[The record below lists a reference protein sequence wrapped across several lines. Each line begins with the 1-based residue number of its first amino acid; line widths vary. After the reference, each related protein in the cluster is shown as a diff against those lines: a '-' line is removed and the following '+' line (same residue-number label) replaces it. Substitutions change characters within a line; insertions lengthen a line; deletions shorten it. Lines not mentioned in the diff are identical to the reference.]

1 MKVIKMT
8 QSKRVQDRY
17 YLDLEDG
24 TSLKVNV
31 ALIADYSLFTGREL
45 ADDELESLK
54 EAAASTEL
62 KARALRM
69 TGARA
74 MSRKEVTDRLTQKG
88 ADIDSAEDTA
98 DWLERMGIVND
109 EEYAGMIARHYS
121 AKGYGAGKVK
131 NELYRRGVPK
141 EYWDG
146 ALDEVS
152 GTDESVD
159 KIISLKLKNVGN
171 DPKTIK
177 KLTAMLLRRG
187 FSWDEIRRGLERY
200 RVSLEDMEYDI

>member
-1 MKVIKMT
+1 MT
-8 QSKRVQDRY
+8 QSKKVQDRY

-31 ALIADYSLFTGREL
+31 NLIADYSLYTGRDLSDE
-45 ADDELESLK
+45 ELESLK
-54 EAAASTEL
+54 EASVSNEL
-62 KARALRM
+62 KMRALRM

-88 ADIDSAEDTA
+88 ADADSAEETA
-98 DWLERMGIVND
+98 DWLENLGIVND
-109 EEYAGMIARHYS
+109 GEYAGMIARHYS
-121 AKGYGAGKVK
+121 AKGYGIGKVK

-141 EYWDG
+141 EYWDT
-146 ALDEVS
+146 ALEEIS

-159 KIISLKLKNVGN
+159 KIISLKLKNGDT

-177 KLTAMLLRRG
+177 KLTASLLRRG
-187 FSWDEIRRGLERY
+187 FTWDEVRRGLERY
-200 RVSLEDMEYDI
+200 KVGLEDMEYDI

>member
-1 MKVIKMT
+1 MKITKMT
-8 QSKRVQDRY
+8 QSKKVQDRY

-31 ALIADYSLFTGREL
+31 NLIADYSLYTGRDLSDE
-45 ADDELESLK
+45 ELESLK
-54 EAAASTEL
+54 EASVSNEL
-62 KARALRM
+62 KMRALRM

-88 ADIDSAEDTA
+88 ADADSAEETA
-98 DWLERMGIVND
+98 DWLENLGIVND

-121 AKGYGAGKVK
+121 AKGYGIGKVK

-141 EYWDG
+141 EYWDT
-146 ALDEVS
+146 ALEEIS

-159 KIISLKLKNVGN
+159 KIISLKLKNGDT

-177 KLTAMLLRRG
+177 KLTASLLRRG
-187 FSWDEIRRGLERY
+187 FTWDEVRRGLERY
-200 RVSLEDMEYDI
+200 KVGLEDMEYDI

>member
-1 MKVIKMT
+1 MKITKMT
-8 QSKRVQDRY
+8 QSKKVQDRY

-24 TSLKVNV
+24 SSIKVNV
-31 ALIADYSLFTGREL
+31 ALIADYSLYTGREL
-45 ADDELESLK
+45 SDEELISLK
-54 EAAASTEL
+54 EAALSNEI

-88 ADIDSAEDTA
+88 ADADSAEETA
-98 DWLERMGIVND
+98 DWLENLGIVND

-121 AKGYGAGKVK
+121 AKGYGIGKVK

-141 EYWDG
+141 EYWES
-146 ALDEVS
+146 ALEEIS

-159 KIISLKLKNVGN
+159 KIISLKLKNGEN

-187 FSWDEIRRGLERY
+187 FTWEEVRHGLERY
-200 RVSLEDMEYDI
+200 RVSLEDMEYDV